1 MIFLSGND
9 HYLSV
14 IVIVVE
20 DNHRASTHFYG
31 LVKLG
36 TDQTAQAQ
44 FRLLKKRFEDDNVW
58 TSIKNNIVALVS
70 LSEVQCY

>member
-1 MIFLSGND
+1 MHLGND

-20 DNHRASTHFYG
+20 DGHRPSTHFYG

-36 TDQTAQAQ
+36 ADQTAAAQ
-44 FRLLKKRFEDDNVW
+44 FRLLKERFTQDNVW
-58 TSIKNNIVALVS
+58 NSIKSKIVALVS
-70 LSEVQCY
+70 IK